1 MTALSLRIA
10 SILVNPYLNLACSDL
25 FEDSRK
31 YTADS
36 FALPDAAHVS
46 LQAKYETRLDNAGN

>member
-1 MTALSLRIA
+1 
-10 SILVNPYLNLACSDL
+10 LNLACSDL

-36 FALPDAAHVS
+36 IALPDAAHVS
-46 LQAKYETRLDNAGN
+46 LLSKYI